1 MLKKL
6 IPYIKPYRLS
16 AIICPLLVLGEVI
29 IDILMPSMMSS
40 VVDIGIRNR
49 NLDYIYRTGTLM
61 ILLALVALACGTF
74 GNRLAAISSQG
85 FGYQARQALFEK
97 IQDFSFANLD
107 RFSVPSLVTR
117 LTNDVNNLQQSVMM
131 GLRMLIRAPF
141 MMILALA
148 MVLTINSRLS
158 AVFLIAIP
166 LLAFSLYFILSSAH
180 PRFHALQKKI
190 DELNTSV
197 QENLTGIRVIKSF
210 VRADHEKSRFK
221 LANDSPMKTAIR
233 AVSLVILNGPI
244 MQLIMYACIIS
255 ILWFGGNMVIGGT
268 LLTGQLISFITYVTQ
283 ILISLN
289 MLSMLFLM
297 FTRAKASGE
306 RILEVLDTEI
316 DIVGKENGIREV
328 SGSSIEFRNVSF
340 KYPGNTASYSLDKI
354 NFSIGSG
361 EIVGII
367 GATGSGKSTLVQLLP
382 RLYDATEGSVLLGGT
397 DVKDYDLGALRS
409 AVSMVLQKNTLF
421 TGTIRENL
429 LWGNENATDEEIQDA
444 CEMAQARGFI
454 SQMPSG
460 LDTLL
465 GQGGATL
472 SGGQKQRLCIAR
484 ALLKHPKVLILDDST
499 SAVDMA
505 TDARIRHALKTRL
518 NGITVIIVAQRIA
531 SIEHADRIIVMD
543 NGHVDGIGTPGQMLD
558 SNSIYKDIYT
568 TQLEGSLTA

>member
-6 IPYIKPYRLS
+6 IPYIKPYRLP
-16 AIICPLLVLGEVI
+16 AVICPLLVLGEVI

-40 VVDIGIRNR
+40 VVDIGIRN
-49 NLDYIYRTGTLM
+49 NNMDYIYRTGTLM
-61 ILLALVALACGTF
+61 IVLALIALGCGAF

-85 FGYQARQALFEK
+85 FGYQVRQALFEK

-141 MMILALA
+141 MMILALV

-180 PRFHALQKKI
+180 PRFRALQKKI

-210 VRADHEKSRFK
+210 VRAGHEKSRFK
-221 LANDSPMKTAIR
+221 LANDSLMKAAIH

-255 ILWFGGNMVIGGT
+255 ILWFGGNMVIGGS

-328 SGSSIEFRNVSF
+328 ADGSIEFRNVSF

-354 NFSIGSG
+354 NLSIGAG
-361 EIVGII
+361 EIIGII

-382 RLYDATEGSVLLGGT
+382 RLYDATEGSVLLGGA

-444 CEMAQARGFI
+444 CEMAQAWGFI
-454 SQMPSG
+454 SQMPSA

-505 TDARIRHALKTRL
+505 TDARIRHAFKTRL

-531 SIEHADRIIVMD
+531 SVEHADRILVMD
-543 NGHVDGIGTPGQMLD
+543 NGHMEGIGTPGQMLE
-558 SNSIYKDIYT
+558 SNSIYKDIYM

>member
-97 IQDFSFANLD
+97 IQNFSFANLD

-221 LANDSPMKTAIR
+221 LANDSLMKTAIR

-255 ILWFGGNMVIGGT
+255 ILWFGGNMVIGGS

-558 SNSIYKDIYT
+558 T